1 MTEQASEAE
10 NQESELTP
18 EPKAKKKKGGSD
30 DPLTIFMHWCKG
42 CGICIELCPHK
53 VFTTDKDGK
62 PIVSSPRECTQCAL
76 CWLHCPDLAIISN
89 EK

>member
-1 MTEQASEAE
+1 MTEQTKDTE
-10 NQESELTP
+10 QKPTKP
-18 EPKAKKKKGGSD
+18 KKGGNPN
-30 DPLTIFMHWCKG
+30 PLTIFMHWCKG
-42 CGICIELCPHK
+42 CGICIELCPHD

-62 PIVSSPRECTQCAL
+62 PIISNPLKCTQCAM